1 MHYQKEV
8 DDVFS
13 KEYKIFSREA
23 RGPYPKG
30 TDEEFLARILELEL
44 KKVKII
50 KGDLEE
56 KLE

>member
-8 DDVFS
+8 DNIFS

-30 TDEEFLARILELEL
+30 TDEEFLARIPELGL
-44 KKVKII
+44 NKIKVI
-50 KGDLEE
+50 KGDLEK